1 MLNKD
6 TLILGVTNESRL
18 LNIVKVL
25 AVYGD
30 LLSNAKIYNDSIK
43 LKIKE
48 YLVKINGEEL
58 FKANIQN
65 IWGSLNEKQKNNLTN
80 VASN

>member
-6 TLILGVTNESRL
+6 VLILGTTNENRL

-43 LKIKE
+43 QKIKDI
-48 YLVKINGEEL
+48 LVKVNNEDL
-58 FKANIQN
+58 FNANIQT
-65 IWGSLNEKQKNNLTN
+65 IWGSLNEKQRNNLTTLAN
-80 VASN
+80 S

>member
-6 TLILGVTNESRL
+6 TLILGVSNESRL

-25 AVYGD
+25 SVYGD
-30 LLSNAKIYNDSIK
+30 ILSNSKITNDVIK

-48 YLVKINGEEL
+48 HLIKVNGEEL
-58 FKANIQN
+58 FQGHIQT
-65 IWGSLNEKQKNNLTN
+65 IWGSLNEKQRNNLTA
-80 VASN
+80 VANS

>member
-1 MLNKD
+1 MLNND
-6 TLILGVTNESRL
+6 VLILGTTNESRL

-43 LKIKE
+43 QKIKD
-48 YLVKINGEEL
+48 YLVKVNSEEL
-58 FKANIQN
+58 FKANIQT
-65 IWGSLNEKQKNNLTN
+65 IWGSLNEKQRNNLITLAN
-80 VASN
+80 S